1 MTAVISAGLPNFTG
15 WFTSGNNSGHVPGAD
30 GTLFYKDGTTS
41 NAASLNANDAT
52 RICFNPSRANSIY
65 GKSKTVQPPAIQF
78 VPQIKY

>member
-1 MTAVISAGLPNFTG
+1 MRILGAGLPNFTG

-52 RICFNPSRANSIY
+52 RIRFNPSRANSIY
-65 GKSKTVQPPAIQF
+65 GKSTTVQPPALSLLA
-78 VPQIKY
+78 QIKY